1 MHGRRLETK
10 TVKMPDKPSHKDY
23 HEPVM
28 LREVMDALRIIP
40 GGTYVDVTFGG
51 GGHSKAILSQLND
64 QGKLIAFDQDE
75 DAWKNAVDD
84 PGFILVKENFRH
96 LQRFLKLHNMIPVD
110 GIFADLGVSSHQFD
124 TAGRGFSMQQN
135 ALLDMRMD
143 RRQSLTA
150 KDILRK
156 YDPAALQAIFE
167 QYGEITNAR
176 TLAQRIVEARESF
189 PVETVGELAVIA
201 GAVSKGNPRRYLAQV
216 FQALRIEVN
225 DEMNVLR
232 ELLEQSVSALKTGGR
247 LAVITFHSLEDRI
260 VKECMKN
267 EKQFNVLYKKPVTPS
282 LEEIKRNPRSRSA
295 KLRAAEKIFD
305 V

>member
-1 MHGRRLETK
+1 
-10 TVKMPDKPSHKDY
+10 
-23 HEPVM
+23 
-28 LREVMDALRIIP
+28 
-40 GGTYVDVTFGG
+40 
-51 GGHSKAILSQLND
+51 
-64 QGKLIAFDQDE
+64 
-75 DAWKNAVDD
+75 
-84 PGFILVKENFRH
+84 
-96 LQRFLKLHNMIPVD
+96 
-110 GIFADLGVSSHQFD
+110 
-124 TAGRGFSMQQN
+124 
-135 ALLDMRMD
+135 
-143 RRQSLTA
+143 
-150 KDILRK
+150 
-156 YDPAALQAIFE
+156 
-167 QYGEITNAR
+167 
-176 TLAQRIVEARESF
+176 
-189 PVETVGELAVIA
+189 VGELAVIA

-305 V
+305 VRGLISDL